1 MLGDNFMRTLIRSI
15 ALSVA
20 LTATQTTS
28 AQTAENQEVLAAVH
42 TLVNAWREP
51 SVAKADAVLH
61 ENYRAESWQLSDKGR
76 FVFLETRDHLL
87 GQIATLRPGL
97 WDVRL
102 LHTSLNIDPNGLA
115 VVWAKYV
122 FYSDGRPNHC
132 GYEAYTLIH
141 TPHGWRVINFAD
153 TDTPLQG
160 PSRDATCPG

>member
-1 MLGDNFMRTLIRSI
+1 MRALIRSI

-20 LTATQTTS
+20 LTMTHATS

-51 SVAKADAVLH
+51 SVAKADGILH
-61 ENYRAESWQLSDKGR
+61 EDYRAESWQLSDTGR

-87 GQIATLRPGL
+87 AQIATLRPGQ

-102 LHTSLNIDPNGLA
+102 LHTSMNIDPNGLA

-122 FYSDGRPNHC
+122 FYSEGRLNHC
-132 GYEAYTLIH
+132 GYEAYTLVH
-141 TPHGWRVINFAD
+141 TPQGWKVINFAD
-153 TDTPLQG
+153 TDTPMRG
-160 PSRDATCPG
+160 RSSDAVCPG